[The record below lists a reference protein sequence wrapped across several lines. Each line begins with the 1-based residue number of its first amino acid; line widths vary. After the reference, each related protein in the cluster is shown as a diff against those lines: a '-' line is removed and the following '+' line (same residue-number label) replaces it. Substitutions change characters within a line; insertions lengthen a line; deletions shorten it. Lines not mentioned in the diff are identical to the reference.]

1 MIHCSNCNNLVTD
14 NFCGKCG
21 QPVQVKRVDG
31 RFILHEIQHVLHLEK
46 GIIYTITELLIRPG
60 QTVRTFIAKDRSR
73 LVKPVIF
80 IVVTS
85 LVFTIINALFH
96 LEKDYS
102 HVNGLKNS
110 SLTVI
115 LPWILHHFGY
125 ANILIGMSIA
135 FWLKLFYKAQGYNF
149 FEVVILLCFVM
160 GIGMLLYAVFALI
173 EGLTNLNLTAV
184 STIIV
189 MGYSIWAIVQFFSN
203 RNAMSYFKATVSYI
217 TGVLTFYISVIFLI
231 VLIDLLV

>member
-1 MIHCSNCNNLVTD
+1 MKCSNCNNLVAD

-21 QPVQVKRVDG
+21 QPIQVKRVDG
-31 RFILHEIQHVLHLEK
+31 RYILHEIQHVLHLEK
-46 GIIYTITELLIRPG
+46 GIIYTVKQLLIRPG

-85 LVFTIINALFH
+85 LMFTIISTLLH
-96 LEKDYS
+96 VEKDYS
-102 HVNGLKNS
+102 HVDGLKGS

-115 LPWILHHFGY
+115 LPWIQHHYGY
-125 ANILIGMSIA
+125 TNILIGMFIA
-135 FWLKLFYKAQGYNF
+135 FWLKLFYKVQGYNF
-149 FEVVILLCFVM
+149 FEIVILLCFVM
-160 GIGMLLYAVFALI
+160 GIGMLLYAVFALV
-173 EGLTNLNLTAV
+173 EGLTNLNLTIV
-184 STIIV
+184 STITV

-203 RNAMSYFKATVSYI
+203 RNVMSYLKAAVSYI

-231 VLIDLLV
+231 LLIDLW